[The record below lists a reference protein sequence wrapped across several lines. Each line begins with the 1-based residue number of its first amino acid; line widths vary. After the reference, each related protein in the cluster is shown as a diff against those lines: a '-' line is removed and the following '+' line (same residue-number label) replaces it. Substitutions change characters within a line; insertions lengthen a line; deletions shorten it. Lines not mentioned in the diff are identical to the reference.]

1 MKGYLFA
8 ELGVTDNELFYNEY
22 VVKVRPILK
31 AYGVRMLSA
40 TDNPDVIEG
49 GRNVKRVILLEFDS
63 MERLKEFYYSDA
75 YQEVAQ
81 IRFKSAKTHLYLLE
95 GLR

>member
-1 MKGYLFA
+1 
-8 ELGVTDNELFYNEY
+8 
-22 VVKVRPILK
+22 
-31 AYGVRMLSA
+31 
-40 TDNPDVIEG
+40 
-49 GRNVKRVILLEFDS
+49 